1 MGQVDREGLLH
12 SLSMM
17 LPLLGRAAVRCPAW
31 LFVVAWARAATIPLG
46 IASHIDTRAEERW
59 VEGLTL
65 EP

>member
-1 MGQVDREGLLH
+1 
-12 SLSMM
+12 MM